1 MRRLRSSSSEADID
15 ELPAVHTDE
24 PADDLLEEL
33 DPEEEPEE
41 GDVALIESMQHRR
54 SSASPYFLHLLAKA
68 NMKCRADT
76 NCMVQFITNALK
88 RLAHLHRVVATY
100 RRAAAQHSRRAA
112 YYRRVA
118 ALNRHRAAAIKKSG
132 SANSSRQAAAYR
144 RKAFH
149 YKRYANQM
157 LHKAAMEHRAA
168 VRYKASA
175 ARYQRLSQ
183 QRRG

>member
-112 YYRRVA
+112 YYR
-118 ALNRHRAAAIKKSG
+118 
-132 SANSSRQAAAYR
+132 
-144 RKAFH
+144 KAFH

-168 VRYKASA
+168 VRYKA
-175 ARYQRLSQ
+175 
-183 QRRG
+183 